1 MANRE
6 GFTLIEL
13 MVAVVLLVI
22 VFTGLQGATS
32 RYTREVVA
40 ADRAAL
46 AAELAE
52 GRIEE
57 IRLHPNYMTIDTI
70 FGGTETDPEGHGGL
84 RRVTDIAHVAD
95 TTADG
100 VVDYKTVTVTV
111 SGRGL
116 PESVARTV
124 ILGAP

>member
-1 MANRE
+1 MSNRD

-40 ADRAAL
+40 ADRLSMAM
-46 AAELAE
+46 ELAQ

-57 IRLHPNYMTIDTI
+57 MRLHPNYLSIDTA
-70 FGGTETDPEGHGGL
+70 FAGTEVDPEGHAGIQ
-84 RRVTDIAHVAD
+84 RVTAIDHTVD
-95 TTADG
+95 STAAG

-111 SGRGL
+111 SGLGI
-116 PESVARTV
+116 PADVARTTV
-124 ILGAP
+124 LAAP

>member
-1 MANRE
+1 MSNRD

-13 MVAVVLLVI
+13 MVAVVLLII

-40 ADRAAL
+40 ADRGSQAM
-46 AAELAE
+46 ELAQ

-57 IRLHPNYMTIDTI
+57 VRLHPNYLSIDTT
-70 FGGTETDPEGHGGL
+70 FAGTEVDPEGHAGL
-84 RRVTDIAHVAD
+84 QRVTTIAHTVDSTSA
-95 TTADG
+95 G

-111 SGRGL
+111 SGQGI
-116 PESVARTV
+116 PAAVSRTM
-124 ILGAP
+124 ILAAP